1 MKVIPFRVEPAA
13 TPGEAL
19 FEYELPSDG
28 RVRLTARAGE
38 RRTGG
43 YRIAVTGITRR
54 GTVLTVA
61 CEIHEPAGAALVTQV
76 LTSPAQTV
84 SVDEALV
91 RGVRHAVLV
100 DGTGAELAGIDAQDL
115 THLT

>member
-1 MKVIPFRVEPAA
+1 MSVIPFQIEPAVP
-13 TPGEAL
+13 PGDAP
-19 FEYELPSDG
+19 FEYERPRDG

-61 CEIHEPAGAALVTQV
+61 CEIHEPAGGSLVTQV
-76 LTSPAQTV
+76 LASPAQTV

-100 DGTGAELAGIDAQDL
+100 DGTGAELARINAQDL

>member
-1 MKVIPFRVEPAA
+1 MSVLPFRVEPAA

-19 FEYELPSDG
+19 LEYELPSDG

-61 CEIHEPAGAALVTQV
+61 CEIHEPAGTALVTQV

-84 SVDEALV
+84 SVAEALV

-100 DGTGAELAGIDAQDL
+100 DGSGAELARINA
-115 THLT
+115 

>member
-1 MKVIPFRVEPAA
+1 MSIIPFRVEPAA
-13 TPGEAL
+13 APGEAL
-19 FEYELPSDG
+19 FEYGRPSDG
-28 RVRLTARAGE
+28 RVRLTVRAGE

-54 GTVLTVA
+54 GALLTVA

-76 LTSPAQTV
+76 LTSPVQTV
-84 SVDEALV
+84 SVDESLV

-100 DGTGAELAGIDAQDL
+100 DGTGAELARINA
-115 THLT
+115 

>member
-1 MKVIPFRVEPAA
+1 MSAIPFRVEPAA
-13 TPGEAL
+13 TAGEAL

-43 YRIAVTGITRR
+43 YRIAVTGITRTGALLR
-54 GTVLTVA
+54 VT
-61 CEIHEPAGAALVTQV
+61 CEIHEPAGTALVTQV
-76 LTSPAQTV
+76 LTSLAQTV

-91 RGVRHAVLV
+91 RGVRHVVLV
-100 DGTGAELAGIDAQDL
+100 DGRGVELARINAQ
-115 THLT
+115 HLT

>member
-1 MKVIPFRVEPAA
+1 MSVIPFRVEPAA

-19 FEYELPSDG
+19 FEYELPSAG

-43 YRIAVTGITRR
+43 YRIAVTGITRT
-54 GTVLTVA
+54 GAMLTVA
-61 CEIHEPAGAALVTQV
+61 CEIHEPAGGALVTQV

-91 RGVRHAVLV
+91 QGVRHAVLV
-100 DGTGAELAGIDAQDL
+100 DGTGAELARINA
-115 THLT
+115 